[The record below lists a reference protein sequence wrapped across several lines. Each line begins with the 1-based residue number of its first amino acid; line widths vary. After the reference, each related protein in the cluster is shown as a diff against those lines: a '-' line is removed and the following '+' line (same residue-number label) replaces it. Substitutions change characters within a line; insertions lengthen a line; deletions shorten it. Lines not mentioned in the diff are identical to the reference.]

1 MIELPR
7 ITSKEED
14 KIFLKTVA
22 NNVKRIRLIRGL
34 SQLETALSIGQ
45 KSQGFYACMENGI
58 NDKHF
63 NLLHLFK
70 LSRLFEVDIKEFF
83 IEKDQES
90 LI

>member
-14 KIFLKTVA
+14 RIFLQTVA